1 MEEWKTEGHPLIG
14 REIIRLV
21 EGGPAY
27 SQGKVIGWLSAAES
41 DFVDGEGRPAE
52 LFKVKYTTGE
62 LAGDHEDLELH
73 EVEASIE
80 RMSPEVMKLLWGGVE
95 QVTNKFFTLLKARD
109 ETVQAAIEK
118 SKTLI
123 DIKKDVREANDAAAA
138 AMMKKTRA
146 AWTEAAR
153 AAGGTVHSI
162 QLQQEDDTFGFDYDH
177 TRYGPVVTCVTL
189 DGAAAR
195 DDRLRHGDVITNI
208 QGKHIKDLDNGEI
221 DRLIEHGANAN
232 GNMLLHIVR
241 LPPVATWEA
250 GYQVH
255 GPAPGTTFHRDGKL
269 WVVFRRGNREC
280 ATTSGTYHDFDG
292 AYYYCADD
300 APPTEENY
308 NNAKGPCSW
317 VNINQIR
324 EWIAESR
331 REIFISC
338 TLRSLQVKRA
348 QNRVDRVAPETRLS
362 VRSQRPDRI
371 ARTASLAVAGQSH
384 RKAPVGSLSKE
395 RGGALGVVLYT
406 FAR

>member
-1 MEEWKTEGHPLIG
+1 MDISLINPPEKLRVWAGIPKAHAHGVYCFPPLGLMYI
-14 REIIRLV
+14 
-21 EGGPAY
+21 
-27 SQGKVIGWLSAAES
+27 
-41 DFVDGEGRPAE
+41 
-52 LFKVKYTTGE
+52 
-62 LAGDHEDLELH
+62 
-73 EVEASIE
+73 
-80 RMSPEVMKLLWGGVE
+80 
-95 QVTNKFFTLLKARD
+95 
-109 ETVQAAIEK
+109 QAAIEK

-138 AMMKKTRA
+138 AMVKENRA

-153 AAGGTVHSI
+153 ADGGTVHSI

-177 TRYGPVVTCVTL
+177 TRYGPVVTCVKL

-232 GNMLLHIVR
+232 GDLLLHIVR
-241 LPPVATWEA
+241 LPPVATWDA

-308 NNAKGPCSW
+308 DNAKGPCSW
-317 VNINQIR
+317 VNIKQIR
-324 EWIAESR
+324 KWIAESDGDDR
-331 REIFISC
+331 PTSR
-338 TLRSLQVKRA
+338 TLRSLQVIRA

-371 ARTASLAVAGQSH
+371 ARTASLAVAGQNR
-384 RKAPVGSLSKE
+384 RKAPAGGLSKE
-395 RGGALGVVLYT
+395 RGGALGVGFSG
-406 FAR
+406 FAQ

>member
-1 MEEWKTEGHPLIG
+1 
-14 REIIRLV
+14 
-21 EGGPAY
+21 
-27 SQGKVIGWLSAAES
+27 
-41 DFVDGEGRPAE
+41 
-52 LFKVKYTTGE
+52 
-62 LAGDHEDLELH
+62 
-73 EVEASIE
+73 
-80 RMSPEVMKLLWGGVE
+80 MSPEVMKLLWGGVE

-109 ETVQAAIEK
+109 ETVQAAIEE
-118 SKTLI
+118 SKMLI
-123 DIKKDVREANDAAAA
+123 DIKKDVREANDAAAV
-138 AMMKKTRA
+138 AMVKETRA
-146 AWTEAAR
+146 AWTEAAH

-177 TRYGPVVTCVTL
+177 TRYGPVVTCVKL

-232 GNMLLHIVR
+232 GDLLLHVVR
-241 LPPVATWEA
+241 LPPVATWDA

-255 GPAPGTTFHRDGKL
+255 GPAPGTTFHRAGKL

-280 ATTSGTYHDFDG
+280 ATTSGTYPDFDG

-308 NNAKGPCSW
+308 NNATGPCSW

-348 QNRVDRVAPETRLS
+348 QNRVDRVAPEARVS
-362 VRSQRPDRI
+362 ARSQRPDRI
-371 ARTASLAVAGQSH
+371 MRTASLAVAGQN
-384 RKAPVGSLSKE
+384 RKKAPVEGLSEECGESL
-395 RGGALGVVLYT
+395 GGGFSG
-406 FAR
+406 FAQ